1 MSVDIDKL
9 ISDILSQAEWTTPS
23 EVPTAVTPTAPAKQA
38 VQVVKEEVPK
48 EVTKAKPVRALT
60 IEQANYLAQIED
72 ALYPF
77 LGAVVSSIGETD
89 SDKTQTTRVEL
100 AQKVLN
106 LAEDIHAFLD
116 KYAP

>member
-9 ISDILSQAEWTTPS
+9 ISDILTQVGWTPP
-23 EVPTAVTPTAPAKQA
+23 EEVTP
-38 VQVVKEEVPK
+38 VVTPEREERVVTKVEKVEAPK
-48 EVTKAKPVRALT
+48 EAKKEKPVRTLT

-106 LAEDIHAFLD
+106 LAQDIHAFLD